1 MPRRAESVIYP
12 SQWSDM
18 AGLFLGGRISL
29 IELYSNKIQQ
39 RIYQMKSLKTNT
51 KILRSKL

>member
-39 RIYQMKSLKTNT
+39 HIYQMKSLKTNT